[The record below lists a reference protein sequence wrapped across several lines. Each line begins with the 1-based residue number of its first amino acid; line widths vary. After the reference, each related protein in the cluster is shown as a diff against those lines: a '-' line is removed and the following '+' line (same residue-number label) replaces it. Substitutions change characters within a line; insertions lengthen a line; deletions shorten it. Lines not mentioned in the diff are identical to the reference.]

1 MQESIHPI
9 SGVMQTALENIKDMI
24 DVNTVVGEPMVTGS
38 GSTVIPVSKVSFG
51 FVAGGGEYNLPQPD
65 ATRPFAPGMCAYAAR
80 AEQAAAGAYRHHD
93 PQAHRRFEGIADQGR
108 FAAFGGAEIMK
119 RFAAVLFFFIA
130 FLYNGY
136 ARADAAAAVVLE
148 AQTGRVLYAVNETQ
162 TLPMASTTKIMTA
175 LVALE
180 NADLSDIVTTGDNA
194 YGIPGTSIYLQKGEQ
209 LTLEQMLY
217 GLMLASGNDAAVA
230 IAEHVGGSVSGFC
243 DMMNARAR
251 QIGCENTHFVTP
263 HGLPAQQH
271 YTTAYDLALIA
282 REAMKN
288 ADFRRIVSTQHATI
302 PWHGHDYDRVLT
314 NKNRLLSAYPG
325 ALGIKTGYTRAA
337 GRCLAFAAERD
348 GMTLIGTVLA
358 CPDWFTQAAAL
369 LDQTF
374 DRYEMYQA
382 MAENETVAQLPVLDG
397 VTDWV
402 GVTLRQPLSG
412 PVAKGTIPSVRLT
425 LPESL
430 QAGFGTQEA
439 IGVAE
444 LIDGDATIATALLY
458 PAQSVGERTFLTG
471 LGQAV
476 RDWLVLGE

>member
-1 MQESIHPI
+1 
-9 SGVMQTALENIKDMI
+9 
-24 DVNTVVGEPMVTGS
+24 
-38 GSTVIPVSKVSFG
+38 
-51 FVAGGGEYNLPQPD
+51 
-65 ATRPFAPGMCAYAAR
+65 
-80 AEQAAAGAYRHHD
+80 
-93 PQAHRRFEGIADQGR
+93 
-108 FAAFGGAEIMK
+108 
-119 RFAAVLFFFIA
+119 
-130 FLYNGY
+130 
-136 ARADAAAAVVLE
+136 
-148 AQTGRVLYAVNETQ
+148 
-162 TLPMASTTKIMTA
+162 
-175 LVALE
+175 
-180 NADLSDIVTTGDNA
+180 
-194 YGIPGTSIYLQKGEQ
+194 
-209 LTLEQMLY
+209 
-217 GLMLASGNDAAVA
+217 
-230 IAEHVGGSVSGFC
+230 
-243 DMMNARAR
+243 
-251 QIGCENTHFVTP
+251 
-263 HGLPAQQH
+263 
-271 YTTAYDLALIA
+271 
-282 REAMKN
+282 MKN
-288 ADFRRIVSTQHATI
+288 ADFRRIVSTQRATI
-302 PWHGHDYDRVLT
+302 PWQGHDYDRVLT

>member
-1 MQESIHPI
+1 
-9 SGVMQTALENIKDMI
+9 
-24 DVNTVVGEPMVTGS
+24 
-38 GSTVIPVSKVSFG
+38 
-51 FVAGGGEYNLPQPD
+51 
-65 ATRPFAPGMCAYAAR
+65 
-80 AEQAAAGAYRHHD
+80 
-93 PQAHRRFEGIADQGR
+93 
-108 FAAFGGAEIMK
+108 MK

-148 AQTGRVLYAVNETQ
+148 AQTGRVLYAVNEMQ

-194 YGIPGTSIYLQKGEQ
+194 YGVPGTSIYLQKGEQ

-288 ADFRRIVSTQHATI
+288 ADFRRIVSTQRATL
-302 PWHGHDYDRVLT
+302 PWQGHDYDRVLT

-325 ALGIKTGYTRAA
+325 ALGIKTGYTRSGQRSDQRQIVSRCIMLPRGGALPGICRRARRHDADWHGVGLPGLVYPGGRAA
-337 GRCLAFAAERD
+337 GSDL
-348 GMTLIGTVLA
+348 
-358 CPDWFTQAAAL
+358 
-369 LDQTF
+369 
-374 DRYEMYQA
+374 
-382 MAENETVAQLPVLDG
+382 
-397 VTDWV
+397 
-402 GVTLRQPLSG
+402 
-412 PVAKGTIPSVRLT
+412 
-425 LPESL
+425 
-430 QAGFGTQEA
+430 
-439 IGVAE
+439 
-444 LIDGDATIATALLY
+444 
-458 PAQSVGERTFLTG
+458 
-471 LGQAV
+471 
-476 RDWLVLGE
+476 

>member
-1 MQESIHPI
+1 
-9 SGVMQTALENIKDMI
+9 
-24 DVNTVVGEPMVTGS
+24 
-38 GSTVIPVSKVSFG
+38 
-51 FVAGGGEYNLPQPD
+51 
-65 ATRPFAPGMCAYAAR
+65 
-80 AEQAAAGAYRHHD
+80 
-93 PQAHRRFEGIADQGR
+93 
-108 FAAFGGAEIMK
+108 MK

-148 AQTGRVLYAVNETQ
+148 AQTGRVLYAVNEMQ

-194 YGIPGTSIYLQKGEQ
+194 YGVPGTSIYLQKGEQ

-397 VTDWV
+397 VIDWV

>member
-1 MQESIHPI
+1 
-9 SGVMQTALENIKDMI
+9 
-24 DVNTVVGEPMVTGS
+24 
-38 GSTVIPVSKVSFG
+38 
-51 FVAGGGEYNLPQPD
+51 
-65 ATRPFAPGMCAYAAR
+65 
-80 AEQAAAGAYRHHD
+80 
-93 PQAHRRFEGIADQGR
+93 
-108 FAAFGGAEIMK
+108 MK

-194 YGIPGTSIYLQKGEQ
+194 YGVPGTSIYLQKGEQ

-397 VTDWV
+397 VIDWV

-476 RDWLVLGE
+476 QDWLVLGEKRSVPVRPAAFMGRGGLILALPID

>member
-1 MQESIHPI
+1 MKDRLFQRFRRLFLF
-9 SGVMQTALENIKDMI
+9 VCCAALTLLN
-24 DVNTVVGEPMVTGS
+24 GH
-38 GSTVIPVSKVSFG
+38 
-51 FVAGGGEYNLPQPD
+51 
-65 ATRPFAPGMCAYAAR
+65 AR
-80 AEQAAAGAYRHHD
+80 AQEEKLIETSA
-93 PQAHRRFEGIADQGR
+93 
-108 FAAFGGAEIMK
+108 K
-119 RFAAVLFFFIA
+119 AAVLIEK
-130 FLYNGY
+130 N
-136 ARADAAAAVVLE
+136 
-148 AQTGRVLYAVNETQ
+148 TGRVLYRRNEETA
-162 TLPMASTTKIMTA
+162 LPMASTTKVMTA
-175 LVALE
+175 LLALE
-180 NADLSDIVTTGDNA
+180 EGNLDDVVTVSRNAFGV
-194 YGIPGTSIYLQKGEQ
+194 PGTSIYLSEGEKI
-209 LTLEQMLY
+209 TLRDLLY

-230 IAEHVGGSVSGFC
+230 IAEHIGGSVDAFC
-243 DMMNARAR
+243 CRMTERAAEL
-251 QIGCENTHFVTP
+251 GCQNTVFLSP
-263 HGLPAQQH
+263 NGLPTPGH
-271 YTTAYDLALIA
+271 HTTAYDLALIA

-397 VTDWV
+397 VIDWV

-476 RDWLVLGE
+476 QDWLVLGE

>member
-1 MQESIHPI
+1 
-9 SGVMQTALENIKDMI
+9 
-24 DVNTVVGEPMVTGS
+24 
-38 GSTVIPVSKVSFG
+38 
-51 FVAGGGEYNLPQPD
+51 
-65 ATRPFAPGMCAYAAR
+65 
-80 AEQAAAGAYRHHD
+80 
-93 PQAHRRFEGIADQGR
+93 
-108 FAAFGGAEIMK
+108 MK
-119 RFAAVLFFFIA
+119 RFAAVLFFFAA

-136 ARADAAAAVVLE
+136 AHADAAAAVVLE
-148 AQTGRVLYAVNETQ
+148 ARTGRVLYALNESQ
-162 TLPMASTTKIMTA
+162 PLPMASTTKIMTA

-180 NADLSDIVTTGDNA
+180 NASLSDIVTTGDNA
-194 YGIPGTSIYLQKGEQ
+194 YGVPGTSIYLQKGEQ

-230 IAEHVGGSVSGFC
+230 IAEHVGGTVPGFC
-243 DMMNARAR
+243 DMMNARAQ
-251 QIGCENTHFVTP
+251 QIGCRNTHFTTP

-288 ADFRRIVSTQHATI
+288 ADFRRIVSTQRAVI
-302 PWHGHDYDRVLT
+302 PWQGHDDDRVLN
-314 NKNRLLSAYPG
+314 NKNRLLAAYPG

-358 CPDWFTQAAAL
+358 CPDWFTQAEAL

-374 DRYEMYQA
+374 ERYEMYCA
-382 MAENETVAQLPVLDG
+382 LGENETVAQLPVMEG

-402 GVTLRQPLSG
+402 SVTLHQELSG
-412 PVAKGTIPSVRLT
+412 PVPQGTIPSVRLT

-430 QAGFGTQEA
+430 HAGFDAQET

-444 LIDGDATIATALLY
+444 LIDGDTTIASALLY
-458 PAQSVGERTFLTG
+458 PAQGVSERTFLTG
-471 LGQAV
+471 LEQAV
-476 RDWLVLGE
+476 RYWLILEQ

>member
-1 MQESIHPI
+1 M
-9 SGVMQTALENIKDMI
+9 
-24 DVNTVVGEPMVTGS
+24 
-38 GSTVIPVSKVSFG
+38 
-51 FVAGGGEYNLPQPD
+51 
-65 ATRPFAPGMCAYAAR
+65 
-80 AEQAAAGAYRHHD
+80 
-93 PQAHRRFEGIADQGR
+93 
-108 FAAFGGAEIMK
+108 
-119 RFAAVLFFFIA
+119 
-130 FLYNGY
+130 
-136 ARADAAAAVVLE
+136 
-148 AQTGRVLYAVNETQ
+148 
-162 TLPMASTTKIMTA
+162 
-175 LVALE
+175 
-180 NADLSDIVTTGDNA
+180 TTGDNA

-397 VTDWV
+397 VIDWV

-476 RDWLVLGE
+476 QDWLVLGE